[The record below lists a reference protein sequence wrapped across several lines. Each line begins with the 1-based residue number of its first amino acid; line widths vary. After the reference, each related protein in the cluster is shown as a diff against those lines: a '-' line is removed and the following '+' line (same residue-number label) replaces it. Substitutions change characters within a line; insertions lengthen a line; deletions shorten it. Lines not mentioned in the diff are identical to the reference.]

1 MRIDGKVALITGA
14 AGNLGRATAEAF
26 AAAGARLVLL
36 DLDAKVLASD
46 YGGDSADRIGVAAN
60 LGDGAAVASAVA
72 QATARFGR
80 VDILCNLAG
89 GFRMGPPVHETP
101 DELFHQMMELN
112 AGSILR
118 TARAV
123 VPGMLAAGGGKIVN
137 VAAMGGLAGHPMMA
151 AYSASKSVVIRLT
164 ESMAAE
170 LRDKNINVNCVL
182 PSTIDTPPN
191 RASMPQ
197 ADFRKWVAP
206 AALAD
211 VILFLASD
219 QARAINGAAVPVVG
233 LS

>member
-1 MRIDGKVALITGA
+1 MRIDGKIAMITGA
-14 AGNLGRATAEAF
+14 AGNLGRATAQTL

-36 DLDAKVLASD
+36 DISPDALAAA
-46 YGGDSADRIGVAAN
+46 YGGDGEGRLLVAAN
-60 LGDGAAVASAVA
+60 LADGAAVEGAVA
-72 QATARFGR
+72 QAIARFGR
-80 VDILCNLAG
+80 VDVLCNLAG
-89 GFRMGPPVHETP
+89 GFRMGQPVHETS
-101 DELFHQMMELN
+101 DDLFRQMIELN

-123 VPGMLAAGGGKIVN
+123 VPGMIAAGAGKIVN
-137 VAAMGGLAGHPMMA
+137 VAAMGGVAGHAMMA

-170 LRDKNINVNCVL
+170 LREKNINVNCVL
-182 PSTIDTPPN
+182 PSTIDTPAN
-191 RASMPQ
+191 RAGTPA

-219 QARAINGAAVPVVG
+219 GARAIHGAAVPVVG